1 MVKTGNRERNAAM
14 DHDSDRN
21 GYRMGRQNEYQ
32 KNLENVCSFL
42 MED

>member
-1 MVKTGNRERNAAM
+1 MVKTGNRERSSPGS
-14 DHDSDRN
+14 DSDRN

-32 KNLENVCSFL
+32 RRNLENVCSFL

>member
-14 DHDSDRN
+14 DHDSERN

-32 KNLENVCSFL
+32 RRTWKTYALF
-42 MED
+42 